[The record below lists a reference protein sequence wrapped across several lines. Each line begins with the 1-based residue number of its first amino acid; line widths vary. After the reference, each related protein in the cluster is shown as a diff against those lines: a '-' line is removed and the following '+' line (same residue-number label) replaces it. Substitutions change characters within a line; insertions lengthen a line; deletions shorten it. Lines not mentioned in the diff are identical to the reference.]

1 MNGSFSRVAWKT
13 VEPILERIKTHPFP
27 RKLANGTLSRE
38 MFMTYI
44 RQDSFYLHKN
54 AEETAIVADMLPEG
68 ELKEIFRKTAVESIP
83 AEKEMHAMLGIR
95 DDEEIRP
102 MHATSGYLA
111 HIRGIIDSG
120 DLAMSLA
127 AILPCQWVYDYI
139 GRYIHSIEKTPNPFH
154 EWICCYTTEAME
166 RSTLLTIEL
175 TDALAMAQ
183 SQERQEKMLDAFVK
197 STQWEYEFWDQAYR
211 AHSHKDTQQ

>member
-13 VEPILERIKTHPFP
+13 VEPILERIKTHPFL

-68 ELKEIFRKTAVESIP
+68 ELKEIFRKTAVESIL

-102 MHATSGYLA
+102 KYATFGYLA

-127 AILPCQWVYDYI
+127 AILPCQ
-139 GRYIHSIEKTPNPFH
+139 
-154 EWICCYTTEAME
+154 
-166 RSTLLTIEL
+166 
-175 TDALAMAQ
+175 
-183 SQERQEKMLDAFVK
+183 
-197 STQWEYEFWDQAYR
+197 
-211 AHSHKDTQQ
+211 